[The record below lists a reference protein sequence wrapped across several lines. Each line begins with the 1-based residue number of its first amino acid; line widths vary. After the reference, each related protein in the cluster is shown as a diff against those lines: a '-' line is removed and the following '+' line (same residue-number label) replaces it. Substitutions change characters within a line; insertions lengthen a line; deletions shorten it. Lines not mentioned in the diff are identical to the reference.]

1 MKLRTFVLFVFAALF
16 VAAPAHAI
24 TGSHS
29 FGIEAG
35 ASVPSGDFSNAANTG
50 FNVGADYQF
59 MVTQFG
65 VGAELKYHSW
75 SGSDNANTAAEALYG
90 AGSEFKYSAWE
101 YNAFGIMTMPMPTAT
116 PYVKFGGG
124 WYTPNLK
131 LTSPMGD
138 QSTSDTVFGIVAGAG
153 VDFNTGGPVK
163 FGIGANYHRLKDS
176 QDDFFS
182 ITARA
187 LWPLNLGLTP

>member
-1 MKLRTFVLFVFAALF
+1 MKLRTLLLIVFAALF
-16 VAAPAHAI
+16 VVAPAHA

-35 ASVPSGDFSNAANTG
+35 ASVPSGDFGDAASTG
-50 FNVGADYQF
+50 FNVGANYQY
-59 MVTQFG
+59 MITQFG
-65 VGAELKYHSW
+65 VGAEIKYHGW
-75 SGSDNANTAAEALYG
+75 SASDDMTSSLPTG
-90 AGSEFKYSAWE
+90 TDVSFSAWQ
-101 YNAFGIMTMPMPTAT
+101 YNAFGIMTMPMPNAT

-124 WYTPNLK
+124 WYTPSTK
-131 LTSPMGD
+131 LESPMGD
-138 QSTSDTVFGIVAGAG
+138 DDASDTTFGIVAGAG
-153 VDFNTGGPVK
+153 VDFNTTGPVK

-176 QDDFFS
+176 ETDFFS